1 MENIVD
7 NKLGDASNFFTSDPS
22 ECVKIIKCK
31 NDFTSGISTVPEM
44 FAKTVDLYSDRTALM
59 HQNEETGDWIP
70 ISYKSYKNRVD
81 KVAKAFLKLGLEKNG
96 KVAVIAFNSVEW
108 FLSQLGVI
116 HAGGQIVGIYGS
128 NSAEACLYI
137 LEKCHANIIVVDE
150 DYQLEKILKIRDQLP
165 HLKAIIKTLPSPNTY
180 EGVMSWK
187 ELEEMDTDDYDQA
200 YDKNLKEIK
209 ANSCCCLI
217 FTSGTTGNPKG
228 AMISHDN
235 VIFNVKNF
243 IEAYNFRHTDPEVS
257 VSYLPLSH
265 VAGSMIE
272 IFVNIGIAG
281 TVYFADKNALKGSL
295 INTLLAARP
304 TFFFGVPRVY
314 EKFHEK
320 ISHGI
325 KGTSGLAKMIA
336 TWATNTAINYHLSK
350 FSGKPASIMS
360 YSAAKTLVLNKIK
373 AQLGLDRC
381 KTLMVGAAPINVD
394 TLKFFL
400 SIDLPI
406 YELYG
411 MTEVGLTFLSTSDSI
426 RLGSVGKRVQS
437 IEAKILNP
445 DEDGIGEICTRGRN
459 SFMGY
464 VFDIEKTRQIID
476 DELWVHS
483 GDVGYIDKNGFLF
496 LTGRIKE
503 LIITAGGENIPFLNI
518 ENAVLAECSA
528 ISNAFLIGDKRKF
541 LTMLIALK
549 TESDSNGVPQD
560 ELAEDSLHHMTNLG
574 LNYKLLSEVLNAG
587 PDEKVLNLIQE
598 AIDRANAKAASNAQK
613 VQKFM
618 VLPNEFSMHTGELG
632 PTMKLKRGFVMQ
644 KYKNEIEKFYA

>member
-22 ECVKIIKCK
+22 ECVKIIKLK

-44 FAKTVDLYSDRTALM
+44 FAKTVDLYPDRTALM
-59 HQNEETGDWIP
+59 HQNEETGEWIP
-70 ISYKSYKNRVD
+70 ISYKSYKIRVE

-116 HAGGQIVGIYGS
+116 HACGQIVGIYGS

-165 HLKAIIKTLPSPNTY
+165 HLKAIIKTLPSPNTH
-180 EGVMSWK
+180 EGVTSWK

-235 VIFNVKNF
+235 IIFTVKNF
-243 IEAYNFRHTDPEVS
+243 IESYNFSHTSPEVS
-257 VSYLPLSH
+257 VSFLPLSH
-265 VAGSMIE
+265 VAGSIIE

-281 TVYFADKNALKGSL
+281 TVYFADKHALKGTL

-304 TFFFGVPRVY
+304 TFIFGVPRVY
-314 EKFHEK
+314 EKLHAK
-320 ISHGI
+320 ISHDIEGI
-325 KGTSGLAKMIA
+325 GGLSKMIA
-336 TWATNTAINYHLSK
+336 PWATNTAMNYHLNR
-350 FSGKPASIMS
+350 FDEKPTSTIS
-360 YSAAKTLVLNKIK
+360 YFAAKTLILNKVKENI
-373 AQLGLDRC
+373 GLERC
-381 KTLMVGAAPINVD
+381 RILIVGAAPTNVD
-394 TLKFFL
+394 TIKFFL

-411 MTEVGLTFLSTSDSI
+411 MTEVGLTFASHPGKV
-426 RLGSVGKRVQS
+426 RLGSVGKHVPN
-437 IEAKILNP
+437 IEAKILNA
-445 DEDGIGEICTRGRN
+445 DKDGIGEICTRGRN

-464 VFDIEKTRQIID
+464 VFDIEKTREVFD
-476 DELWVHS
+476 DELWLRS

-503 LIITAGGENIPFLNI
+503 LIITAGGENIPVLNI

-549 TESDSNGVPQD
+549 TKSDSNGVPQD

-618 VLPNEFSMHTGELG
+618 LLPNDFSMHTGELG

-644 KYKNEIEKFYA
+644 KYKKEIDEFYA

>member
-22 ECVKIIKCK
+22 ECVKIIKLK

-44 FAKTVDLYSDRTALM
+44 FAKTVDLYPDRTALM
-59 HQNEETGDWIP
+59 HQNEETGEWIP
-70 ISYKSYKNRVD
+70 ISYKSYKIRVE

-116 HAGGQIVGIYGS
+116 HACGQIVGIYGS

-165 HLKAIIKTLPSPNTY
+165 HLKAIIKTLPSPNTH
-180 EGVMSWK
+180 EGVTSWK

-228 AMISHDN
+228 AMMSHDN
-235 VIFNVKNF
+235 VMFNLKNVIKTYQLNHTN
-243 IEAYNFRHTDPEVS
+243 IEVT

-265 VAGSMIE
+265 VAGSMIDVFLT
-272 IFVNIGIAG
+272 ISIAG
-281 TVYFADKNALKGSL
+281 TVYFADKKALKGTL

-320 ISHGI
+320 ISHVI
-325 KGTSGLAKMIA
+325 EGTSGLAKIIA
-336 TWATNTAINYHLSK
+336 SWATNTAMNYHLNR
-350 FSGKPASIMS
+350 FYGKSASTIS
-360 YSAAKTLVLNKIK
+360 YFAAKTLVLNKVK
-373 AQLGLDRC
+373 AKIGLERC
-381 KTLMVGAAPINVD
+381 RFLMVGAAPFNVD
-394 TLKFFL
+394 TMKFFL
-400 SIDLPI
+400 SLDLPI

-411 MTEVGLTFLSTSDSI
+411 MTEVGLTFASHPDSFK
-426 RLGSVGKRVQS
+426 LGSLGKC
-437 IEAKILNP
+437 IINTEAKILNP

-464 VFDIEKTRQIID
+464 VFDIEKTREVFD
-476 DELWVHS
+476 DELWLRS

-574 LNYKLLSEVLNAG
+574 LNYKLISEVLDAG

-613 VQKFM
+613 VQKFKL
-618 VLPNEFSMHTGELG
+618 LPNDFSMHTGELG

-644 KYKNEIEKFYA
+644 KYKNEIEEFYA